1 MENQK
6 LPQDPVSEIVTK
18 PQLPVELKTDIKI
31 KMKLDPNIPLYFIKF
46 KNPNAKRYIVH
57 KIYNPLVSDKTL
69 YFGKYKYNDQNSRFI
84 IANNHV
90 NNFYIECSTYD
101 EKTLESKI
109 VDIIHIPNY
118 YRLVKELN

>member
-1 MENQK
+1 MENQG
-6 LPQDPVSEIVTK
+6 EIKKGATAVDISI
-18 PQLPVELKTDIKI
+18 KTDIKI

-57 KIYNPLVSDKTL
+57 KIYNPLITDKTL
-69 YFGKYKYNDQNSRFI
+69 YFGRYKYNEQNSRFI
-84 IANNHV
+84 ISNKNV
-90 NNFYIECSTYD
+90 NNFYIECSVHD

-118 YRLVKELN
+118 YKLIDELNNTSAS